1 MGTKILVVDDEQRYR
16 HLLRVNLEAEGYE
29 VYVARDGTEAIE
41 QVTSKQPDLVIL
53 DVMMP
58 RLDGWEVLQ
67 SLQSNPA
74 TRKIPVLVCSAWDE
88 PELAYSL
95 GAAAFLKKPLLQ
107 RTLLDVLY
115 QLNLLE

>member
-1 MGTKILVVDDEQRYR
+1 MFERYLSRTGLQVVGNTNPEQT
-16 HLLRVNLEAEGYE
+16 LQLAAQL
-29 VYVARDGTEAIE
+29 
-41 QVTSKQPDLVIL
+41 QPDLIIL

-74 TRKIPVLVCSAWDE
+74 TKNIPVLVCSAWDE
-88 PELAYSL
+88 PDLAYSL

-107 RTLLDVLY
+107 RNLLDVLY